1 MSSRHPKAWLGGV
14 CATVADTLNF
24 STLGVRVVTVILA
37 FIWPLLT
44 LAAYLIGAFVL
55 KQRGG
60 SEESDPFLRDWD
72 RRMADYDRR
81 TRF

>member
-44 LAAYLIGAFVL
+44 LAAYLFGLVVHEAAHLLAASRSGAG
-55 KQRGG
+55 RWRPIR
-60 SEESDPFLRDWD
+60 E
-72 RRMADYDRR
+72 
-81 TRF
+81 